1 MIIKFIIH
9 KLVTWAAGLKASDF
23 ATILT
28 WVASVEDSGKTG
40 ASKAQIVTNSIKSK
54 WPALALWAVNLLREL
69 AVSYLNKTVK

>member
-1 MIIKFIIH
+1 MIRWLIH
-9 KLVTWAAGLKASDF
+9 RLVTWAAGLKASDF

-28 WVASVEDSGKTG
+28 WVASVEDSGKIG

-69 AVSYLNKTVK
+69 AVSYLNKTIK

>member
-1 MIIKFIIH
+1 MIKWLIH
-9 KLVTWAAGLKASDF
+9 RLVTWAAGLKASDF

-40 ASKAQIVTNSIKSK
+40 ATKAQIVTNSIKSQ
-54 WPALALWAVNLLREL
+54 WPKLAMWAVNLLREL